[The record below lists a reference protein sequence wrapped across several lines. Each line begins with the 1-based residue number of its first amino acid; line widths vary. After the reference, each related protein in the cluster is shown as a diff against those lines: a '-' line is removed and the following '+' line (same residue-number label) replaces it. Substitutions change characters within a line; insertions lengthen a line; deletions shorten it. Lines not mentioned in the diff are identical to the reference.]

1 MPEWMIWLLV
11 ALAALNLVL
20 MVLLLMRP
28 RGAEGFARR
37 LRDDAERESREL
49 RAEVQDSAREHA
61 RRSSPRRWR
70 CSSRRC

>member
-20 MVLLLMRP
+20 MVLLMWAA
-28 RGAEGFARR
+28 GAEGLRGR
-37 LRDDAERESREL
+37 LRDDAESAN
-49 RAEVQDSAREHA
+49 RASCAPRWDSARA
-61 RRSSPRRWR
+61 RARSSPRRWR